1 MKTHQNARAQDRD
14 ETEQEHQDSKRRPER
29 KQADLRIK
37 QQRQQK
43 VRYAVG

>member
-1 MKTHQNARAQDRD
+1 MKTHQHVRDQDEAQGREDG
-14 ETEQEHQDSKRRPER
+14 KRRPER

-43 VRYAVG
+43 VRYAAG